1 MNYLVNISYD
11 GSNYHG
17 WAKQQNNITIQNVI
31 ENILESIYKKEIKII
46 GSGRTDSGVHA
57 INQYF
62 NFKEDVI
69 KLTPEQLSSII
80 INRLP
85 SDIVLK
91 KIKIVNDNFSA
102 RFNAKNKTY
111 VYVVNAGN
119 YLLYKDKYL
128 WNYNKHIN
136 LQLIKQTANLFV
148 GVHDFLSFS
157 KSKLSNT
164 LRKINFIK
172 IAKHGNIIKF
182 FINGN
187 GFLRNMVRMI
197 IATLIALNEKKIT
210 IEDIKNLLVH
220 PKKGKCIFIAPPNGL
235 YLYKVTY

>member
-1 MNYLVNISYD
+1 MNYLINISYD

-31 ENILESIYKKEIKII
+31 ENILKSIYKKEIKII

-128 WNYNKHIN
+128 WN
-136 LQLIKQTANLFV
+136 
-148 GVHDFLSFS
+148 
-157 KSKLSNT
+157 
-164 LRKINFIK
+164 
-172 IAKHGNIIKF
+172 
-182 FINGN
+182 
-187 GFLRNMVRMI
+187 
-197 IATLIALNEKKIT
+197 
-210 IEDIKNLLVH
+210 
-220 PKKGKCIFIAPPNGL
+220 
-235 YLYKVTY
+235 